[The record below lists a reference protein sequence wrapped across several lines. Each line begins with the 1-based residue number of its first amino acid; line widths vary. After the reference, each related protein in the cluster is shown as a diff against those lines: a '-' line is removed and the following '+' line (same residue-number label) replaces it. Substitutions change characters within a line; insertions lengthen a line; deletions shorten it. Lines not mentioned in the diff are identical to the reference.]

1 MKKIT
6 FLKKQTLWFA
16 TLLVSSFSFA
26 QITVSTLAG
35 SIPGGADGTGN
46 SASFF
51 NLSGVAVNASG
62 NVYVADTNNHKIRKI
77 TPDGVVTTVAGSTE
91 GFADGTGTAAQF
103 NRPGGVVI
111 DASGNVYVA
120 DRNNHKIR
128 KMTPDGVVTTVA
140 GSTPGYA
147 DDTSTSAQFYY
158 PDAVAIDVSGNV
170 YVADTY
176 NHKIRKIT
184 PAGVVT
190 TLAGSTNGFADGAGS
205 SVKFSYPFGVAVDAS
220 GNVYVAD
227 TYNDKIRKI
236 TPDGV
241 VTTLAGSTQGFADGT
256 GSAAQFNQPIGVA
269 VDASGNVYVA
279 DRDNHKIRKI
289 TPAGEVTTVAGST
302 QGFADGT
309 GTEAQFNKPY
319 GVAIDASGNMYV
331 TDRANHRIR
340 KITGAVLSNASPT
353 LLEGFT
359 VYPNPSNGV
368 FNIEAL
374 NNANL
379 TVYDMTGKQVAT
391 QKITIGNTTLN
402 LSSCTAGVYFAKITN
417 ENNQTNTIKLI
428 KN

>member
-1 MKKIT
+1 VYVADTYNDKIRKIT
-6 FLKKQTLWFA
+6 MGGEVT
-16 TLLVSSFSFA
+16 
-26 QITVSTLAG
+26 TLAG
-35 SIPGGADGTGN
+35 STQGFADGEG
-46 SASFF
+46 SAAQF
-51 NLSGVAVNASG
+51 NRPGGVAVDASG
-62 NVYVADTNNHKIRKI
+62 NVYVVDTNNHKIRKI
-77 TPDGVVTTVAGSTE
+77 TPEGEVTTLAGSTP

-103 NRPGGVVI
+103 NYPYDLAV
-111 DASGNVYVA
+111 DTSGNVYVV
-120 DRNNHKIR
+120 DRDNN
-128 KMTPDGVVTTVA
+128 
-140 GSTPGYA
+140 
-147 DDTSTSAQFYY
+147 
-158 PDAVAIDVSGNV
+158 
-170 YVADTY
+170 
-176 NHKIRKIT
+176 KIRKIT

-190 TLAGSTNGFADGAGS
+190 TLAGSIYGYGDGTGS
-205 SVKFSYPFGVAVDAS
+205 SAKFKSPLGVAVDVL

-227 TYNDKIRKI
+227 AGNHKIRKI
-236 TPDGV
+236 TPAGE
-241 VTTLAGSTQGFADGT
+241 VTTVAGSTQGFADGAAT
-256 GSAAQFNQPIGVA
+256 VAQFYFPTGVA

-279 DRDNHKIRKI
+279 DRNNHKIRKI

-309 GTEAQFNKPY
+309 GTEAQFNRPY

-331 TDRANHRIR
+331 ADINNHKIR

-353 LLEGFT
+353 LLEGFV

-402 LSSCTAGVYFAKITN
+402 LSSCTAGVYFAQITN